1 MKYAITGGA
10 GFIGSHIS
18 EGLLSEGHEVVIF
31 DNLLTG
37 KKENIALLRPQENVT
52 FIPGSILDLPALK
65 RAFSDVDGIFH
76 EAAIVSVPRSVADPA
91 ETHEV
96 NLTGTL
102 NVLLAARDSGVKKLV
117 FASSAA
123 VYGENPVLPKHESMM
138 PDLLSPYAV
147 SKLAGEQY
155 CFVFSRLYGIQC
167 TALRYFNV
175 FGPRQDPASPY
186 SGVITKFVTN
196 SLARR
201 PIVIYGD
208 GRQTRDFVYVR
219 DVVQANIRAMKS
231 GQGGVFNVACGT
243 RINLLELVGMIAEIT
258 GISVP
263 VTFASPAK
271 GDVRDS
277 LADITLAK
285 ESLGYAPECL
295 VYEGLEQTIAWF
307 RQKGL

>member
-10 GFIGSHIS
+10 GFIGSHIA

-37 KKENIALLRPQENVT
+37 KKENIALMRPQENVT
-52 FIPGSILDLPALK
+52 FVPGSILDQPALK
-65 RAFSDVDGIFH
+65 RAFSEVDGIFH
-76 EAAIVSVPRSVADPA
+76 EAAIVSVPRSVTDPA

-123 VYGENPVLPKHESMM
+123 VYGDNPVLPKQESML

-155 CFVFSRLYGIQC
+155 CSVFTRLYGVHC

-175 FGPRQDPASPY
+175 FGPRQDPTSPY

-196 SLARR
+196 SLAGR

-219 DVVQANIRAMKS
+219 DVVQANLMAMKS
-231 GQGGVFNVACGT
+231 ERGGVFNVACGT

-263 VTFASPAK
+263 VTFVPPAK

-285 ESLGYAPECL
+285 ESLGYAPGCS
-295 VYEGLEQTIAWF
+295 VYEGLEKTIEWF
-307 RQKGL
+307 RQKGF

>member
-285 ESLGYAPECL
+285 ESLGYSPECL